1 MAEGVSEV
9 AMVTRSKLAIQALRQ
24 ALDYIA
30 TAKSGKH
37 PKEDMT
43 MAQDYVV
50 LALYRLRP
58 GWLSPMDVTYLRA
71 KGWLGPPI
79 SYQTEDTEVRE
90 FLAWQEENDDQK

>member
-1 MAEGVSEV
+1 MT
-9 AMVTRSKLAIQALRQ
+9 TRSRHAIRALRQ

-50 LALYRLRP
+50 LAIYRLRP
-58 GWLSPMDVTYLRA
+58 SYLSPMDETYLRA
-71 KGWLGPPI
+71 RGWLGPPV
-79 SYQTEDTEVRE
+79 SYLTEDTEVRA
-90 FLAWQEENDDQK
+90 FLARQEENDDQK